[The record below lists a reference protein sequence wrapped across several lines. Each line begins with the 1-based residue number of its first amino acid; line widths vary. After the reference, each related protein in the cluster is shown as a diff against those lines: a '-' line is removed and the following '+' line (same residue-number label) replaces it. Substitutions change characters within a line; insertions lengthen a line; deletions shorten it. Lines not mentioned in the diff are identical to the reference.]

1 MVLLASHLMG
11 SYSVTNEFRFIG
23 AFVFYHNYEVYMN
36 DSDSS
41 LFDLHLLLLGAS
53 CWIEQRQA
61 GDFNLP
67 DMTRWALNRL
77 HAMQVERKENPTVS
91 QEETLHYLTRPLQ
104 ELFESIVL
112 PESLTAYSILDN
124 FPVETEFDLADGVQ
138 EYLQEKNL
146 AGISS
151 IQAFVET
158 DENNAAQSIQ
168 RSLSKRYQ
176 AAGLSD
182 TERLAIEEEY
192 VKWRSFFTIERLV
205 VNPAQNG
212 LLFDSFWH
220 KIRDEFYE
228 PAQLLHPRIII
239 QNAKKEPVYLI
250 SPNSG
255 LLYRNVSGAFQPI
268 TVSPEFEGVEQAIQQ
283 AVKEGDFVL
292 KQTHQ
297 RRILIPGIPE
307 HRLFEALKGFPQVRE
322 LRLYPGVDR
331 YDLRL
336 RLQNGEVHAL
346 DVKDHRRPYALE
358 QQLGKRALPQIAEHE
373 QSLLGYDVFVYLIP
387 QSRVNNYPNGLVNL
401 KRIAQRATNLL
412 VMSIEEYLEE
422 LSHV

>member
-1 MVLLASHLMG
+1 M
-11 SYSVTNEFRFIG
+11 
-23 AFVFYHNYEVYMN
+23 
-36 DSDSS
+36 
-41 LFDLHLLLLGAS
+41 
-53 CWIEQRQA
+53 
-61 GDFNLP
+61 
-67 DMTRWALNRL
+67 
-77 HAMQVERKENPTVS
+77 
-91 QEETLHYLTRPLQ
+91 
-104 ELFESIVL
+104 
-112 PESLTAYSILDN
+112 
-124 FPVETEFDLADGVQ
+124 ETEFDLADGVQ

-146 AGISS
+146 VGISS

-158 DENNAAQSIQ
+158 NENNAAQSIQ

-176 AAGLSD
+176 AVGLSD
-182 TERLAIEEEY
+182 VERVAIEQEY
-192 VKWRSFFTIERLV
+192 VKWRSFFTTKRLV
-205 VNPAQNG
+205 VNPAHDR

-228 PAQLLHPRIII
+228 PAHLLHSRIIT
-239 QNAKKEPVYLI
+239 QNAKKQPVYLI

-255 LLYRNVSGAFQPI
+255 LLYLNISVAFQPI
-268 TVSPEFEGVEQAIQQ
+268 TVSPEFEGIEQAIEQT
-283 AVKEGDFVL
+283 VKEGDFVL

-307 HRLFEALKGFPQVRE
+307 QRLFEALKGFPQVCE
-322 LRLYPGVDR
+322 LRLYPGIDR

-358 QQLGKRALPQIAEHE
+358 QQLGKRALPHIAEHE

-387 QSRVNNYPNGLVNL
+387 QSRVNNYPNGLANL
-401 KRIAQRATNLL
+401 KRIAKHTTNLL
-412 VMSIEEYLEE
+412 VMTIEEYLEE